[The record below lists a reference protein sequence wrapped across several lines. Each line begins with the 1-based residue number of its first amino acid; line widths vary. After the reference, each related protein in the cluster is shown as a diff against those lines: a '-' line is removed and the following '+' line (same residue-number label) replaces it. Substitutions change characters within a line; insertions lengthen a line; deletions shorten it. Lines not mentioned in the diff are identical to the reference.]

1 MADDTAPQTSA
12 GPDISTWSALLAHWT
27 EFARASVALP
37 DEGEGGRW
45 KRAVPHVIA
54 LQAMAMALAELDRI
68 DDSERAV
75 ALDRAEITCR
85 DAAGAIHEL
94 WRGEPVPELV
104 VELIDDSR
112 VAFER
117 AANSGVEWVV
127 TSERVACNHPA
138 ELVAALRK
146 SGFAGELFVPSPGVP
161 VFRGAPAAFARGP
174 AGAAPSDE
182 QLALIGR
189 FLGKGKVGEPE
200 RIGLPRQ
207 VYRQFDF
214 AAGGPVKDVVVPMNE
229 DLPPG
234 QPVLVLAVEGGEAMS
249 VPLPPREAPRI
260 EALPVEIVGAGEE
273 G

>member
-1 MADDTAPQTSA
+1 MTEPARE
-12 GPDISTWSALLAHWT
+12 GPDITTWSALLAHWT

-54 LQAMAMALAELDRI
+54 LQATTMALGELDRL
-68 DDSERAV
+68 DDAERPV

-85 DAAGAIHEL
+85 DATGAIHDL

-104 VELIDDSR
+104 SELIDDSR

-117 AANSGVEWVV
+117 AANAGVEWVV
-127 TSERVACNHPA
+127 TAERVVCDHPA
-138 ELVAALRK
+138 ELVAGLRK
-146 SGFAGELFVPSPGVP
+146 SGFAGELFVPAPGQP

-174 AGAAPSDE
+174 AGSAPSDA
-182 QLALIGR
+182 QLALIAK
-189 FLGKGKVGEPE
+189 FLGKKNVGEPE
-200 RIGLPRQ
+200 RIALPRQ

-214 AAGGPVKDVVVPMNE
+214 AAGGPVKDLVVPMNE

-234 QPVLVLAVEGGEAMS
+234 QPVLVLAIEGGESAS

-260 EALPVEIVGAGEE
+260 GSLPVEIVGAKD
-273 G
+273 